1 MKLRFRAIL
10 NVRGKEQAFSKTAD
24 TIKEIF
30 KILNEEELMGFLV
43 RVEPFKVAIEKQR
56 GRTPRKY

>member
-1 MKLRFRAIL
+1 MRLRFRAIL
-10 NVRGKEQAFSKTAD
+10 DVRGKEQAFSKAAD
-24 TIKEIF
+24 TVKEMF
-30 KILNEEELMGFLV
+30 KILNEEGLMGSLI